1 MPSVIKRRGETQGE
15 GHVKEAEQS
24 EAAVVQGAQQS
35 PSPELATH
43 SRALPRASEG
53 SLAHGTWIPD
63 SWPPDL
69 GENTFLFV

>member
-15 GHVKEAEQS
+15 GHVKEAERS
-24 EAAVVQGAQQS
+24 EAAAGQSVLQS

-63 SWPPDL
+63 SRPPEL